1 MATRSKLVGFIGVGV
16 MGGRMARRLIERGH
30 QLIVHDINAAAVQAF
45 VKLGARAARSP
56 REVADRARTV
66 LVSLPTPQ
74 IAREVAL
81 GNNGVIRGRAVKTF
95 IDLSTNGSIIE
106 KQIARALAVRGIET
120 VDAPVSGGAAGAAKG
135 TLAVM
140 AAGKPRVIASVRD
153 LLDVFGNVF
162 EVGRQPGQGQTMK
175 LLNNLLSTTALAIT
189 SEAFVAGVKAGL
201 DADMMIAV
209 INAGTGRNSATQDKF
224 PKSVLP
230 RTFDFG
236 FPISGAC
243 KDVGLAI
250 DECQALG
257 VPMWVGSAA
266 RQLWQYA
273 YAQGGGKQDMTTL
286 VTYIEAWAGVQV
298 KGKASRRGQARG

>member
-1 MATRSKLVGFIGVGV
+1 V
-16 MGGRMARRLIERGH
+16 LI
-30 QLIVHDINAAAVQAF
+30 
-45 VKLGARAARSP
+45 
-56 REVADRARTV
+56 
-66 LVSLPTPQ
+66 SLPTPQ

-81 GNNGVIRGRAVKTF
+81 GDDGIIRGRAVKIF
-95 IDLSTNGSIIE
+95 VDLSTNGSIVE
-106 KQIARALAVRGIET
+106 KQIAKALAARGIET

-140 AAGKPRVIASVRD
+140 AAGKPRVIAGVRD
-153 LLDVFGNVF
+153 LLDVFGTVF

-189 SEAFVAGVKAGL
+189 SEAFVAGAKAGL

-266 RQLWQYA
+266 RELWQYA
-273 YAQGGGKQDMTTL
+273 YAQGDGKQDMTTL
-286 VTYIEAWAGVQV
+286 VTYIEKWAGVQV
-298 KGKASRRGQARG
+298 RGKASRSGRARG

>member
-1 MATRSKLVGFIGVGV
+1 
-16 MGGRMARRLIERGH
+16 
-30 QLIVHDINAAAVQAF
+30 
-45 VKLGARAARSP
+45 
-56 REVADRARTV
+56 
-66 LVSLPTPQ
+66 
-74 IAREVAL
+74 
-81 GNNGVIRGRAVKTF
+81 
-95 IDLSTNGSIIE
+95 
-106 KQIARALAVRGIET
+106 
-120 VDAPVSGGAAGAAKG
+120 
-135 TLAVM
+135 
-140 AAGKPRVIASVRD
+140 
-153 LLDVFGNVF
+153 
-162 EVGRQPGQGQTMK
+162 MK

-250 DECQALG
+250 VECQALG

-266 RQLWQYA
+266 RQLWLAGLLQVA
-273 YAQGGGKQDMTTL
+273 AADGTG
-286 VTYIEAWAGVQV
+286 EAV
-298 KGKASRRGQARG
+298 RGERSGLP

>member
-1 MATRSKLVGFIGVGV
+1 MTTSSKWVGFIGLGV
-16 MGGRMARRLIERGH
+16 MGGRMARRLIEHGH
-30 QLIVHDINAAAVQAF
+30 QLIVHDINAAALRTF
-45 VKLGARAARSP
+45 VKLGARAAGSP

-66 LVSLPTPQ
+66 LISLPTPQ

-81 GNNGVIRGRAVKTF
+81 GDNGIIRGRAVKTF
-95 IDLSTNGSIIE
+95 VDLSTNGSIVE
-106 KQIARALAVRGIET
+106 KQIAKALAARGIET

-140 AAGKPRVIASVRD
+140 VAGKPHVIAGVRD
-153 LLDVFGNVF
+153 LLDVFGKVF

-201 DADMMIAV
+201 DPDMMIAV

-266 RQLWQYA
+266 RQLWQYV
-273 YAQGGGKQDMTTL
+273 YAQSGGKQDMTTL
-286 VTYIEAWAGVQV
+286 VTYIEKWAGVQV
-298 KGKASRRGQARG
+298 KGKACRKGRASR

>member
-1 MATRSKLVGFIGVGV
+1 VTTSSKWIGFIGLGV
-16 MGGRMARRLIERGH
+16 MGGRMARRLIEHGH
-30 QLIVHDINAAAVQAF
+30 QLIVHDINAAALRTF
-45 VKLGARAARSP
+45 VKLGARAAGSP

-66 LVSLPTPQ
+66 LISLPTPQ

-81 GNNGVIRGRAVKTF
+81 GDNGIIRGRAVKTF
-95 IDLSTNGSIIE
+95 VDLSTNGSIVE
-106 KQIARALAVRGIET
+106 KQIAKALAARGIET

-140 AAGKPRVIASVRD
+140 VAGKPHVIAGVRD
-153 LLDVFGNVF
+153 LLDVFGKVF

-201 DADMMIAV
+201 DPDMMIAV

-273 YAQGGGKQDMTTL
+273 YAQSGGKQDMTTL
-286 VTYIEAWAGVQV
+286 VTYIEKWAGVQV
-298 KGKASRRGQARG
+298 KGKACRKGRASR